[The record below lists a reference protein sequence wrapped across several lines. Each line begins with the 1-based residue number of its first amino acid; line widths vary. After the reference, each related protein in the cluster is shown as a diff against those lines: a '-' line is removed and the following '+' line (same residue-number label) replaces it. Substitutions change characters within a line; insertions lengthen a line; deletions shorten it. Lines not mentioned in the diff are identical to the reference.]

1 MARWGRS
8 RRKVGAEEATAAA
21 TAEEVRKPTK
31 AEWTGPRVK
40 RTTAEWEAVRK
51 ERRRLSEE
59 KEAKGERE
67 GYLTAFMHA
76 E

>member
-1 MARWGRS
+1 MSVYEVPNLLTVHHWRT
-8 RRKVGAEEATAAA
+8 KEATAAA

-51 ERRRLSEE
+51 ERRRLSIIEFSLSAS
-59 KEAKGERE
+59 KD
-67 GYLTAFMHA
+67 
-76 E
+76 